1 MLRGIS
7 VSWCEMG
14 RTDGPWE
21 YRVDRQEMY
30 HTEYRRCLAIHP
42 DTGKL
47 IPMPHPARSVLKYP
61 GHNVPCVLINI
72 CC

>member
-1 MLRGIS
+1 MLRLNTEGQLTSGEWCLKTDKKVGTS

-14 RTDGPWE
+14 RTYGPWE

-30 HTEYRRCLAIHP
+30 HTENRRCLAIHP

-47 IPMPHPARSVLKYP
+47 IPMPP
-61 GHNVPCVLINI
+61 PC
-72 CC
+72 